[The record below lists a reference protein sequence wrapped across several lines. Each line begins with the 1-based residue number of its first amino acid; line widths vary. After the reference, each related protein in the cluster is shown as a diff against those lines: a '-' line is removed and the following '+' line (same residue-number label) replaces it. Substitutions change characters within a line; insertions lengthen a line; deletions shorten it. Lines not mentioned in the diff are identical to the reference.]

1 MTPADTLVVFIQ
13 YITVWETLVQYLFV
27 VWSAPLFA
35 GIFAK
40 LKSMVESRKGPSIFQ
55 PYYDIFKLLK
65 KETLRPEG
73 SGIIFL
79 YAPYVAFGIYS
90 LISLIIPV
98 LIPVP
103 IYFTA
108 SADFL
113 GGAILFSLA
122 AFVKVA
128 SAMGSNSNY
137 SALGVSRMLSFNF
150 LSEGTLITVFFA
162 VSLITA
168 TNNPYVTNGFLAS
181 NPIQNISIVH
191 IFSSLAFFMLFLYE
205 TGKIP
210 LESSGLQELGM
221 IDEAANY
228 EYSGKLLGIS
238 KWNSYIKQ
246 YLLGSVLLN
255 VFIIPWG
262 LYSTWPLFLLDIPA
276 MILKWLFLI
285 TIVVII
291 ETTLAKLRLFRV
303 LDYLAT
309 AFTFS
314 ILFLIFSEVIL

>member
-1 MTPADTLVVFIQ
+1 MVRIDYVTFT
-13 YITVWETLVQYLFV
+13 ETLLQYFFV
-27 VWSAPLFA
+27 VGLSPLFA
-35 GIFAK
+35 GIFHRA
-40 LKSMVESRKGPSIFQ
+40 KSMVESRKGPSIFQ
-55 PYYDIFKLLK
+55 PYYDLAKLFK
-65 KETLRPEG
+65 KETLKPAG
-73 SGIIFL
+73 SGIIFI
-79 YAPYVAFGIYS
+79 YAPYVGFGIYS

-128 SAMGSNSNY
+128 AAMGSNSNF

-162 VSLITA
+162 VSLITG
-168 TNNPYVTNGFLAS
+168 TNNPYTTNLFLAS
-181 NPIQNISIVH
+181 NPLQNISIVH
-191 IFSSLAFFMLFLYE
+191 IFSTLAFFMLFLYE
-205 TGKIP
+205 TGRIP
-210 LESSGLQELGM
+210 LESAGLQELGM
-221 IDEAANY
+221 IDEAVNY
-228 EYSGKLLGIS
+228 EYSGKLLAIN

-255 VFIIPWG
+255 VFLVPWG
-262 LYSTWPLFLLDIPA
+262 LSAGSPWFLLDVPVMFA
-276 MILKWLFLI
+276 KWLLLI
-285 TIVVII
+285 GIVIII

-314 ILFLIFSEVIL
+314 ILFLIFTEVIA